1 MTSWEKNCLLKSETL
16 NLFQNNRV
24 NSLSLLFCHSS
35 SNSVS
40 IPVYVV
46 AWLHSFP
53 IHLLI
58 SLLPVICFK
67 LPITQ
72 TPDSS
77 NFFQFPLKV
86 WVIRSQLYLSLL
98 HLNHIYLHIH
108 LPLDHQHHH
117 NHHQHLQTKKMNI
130 RRKSLIIFLLHWTR
144 DHHYFSSKSRLC
156 NVKQLKSWSW
166 TSYSNTNTC
175 RHTKS
180 SEIDH
185 TIVIYISYSLPTAVW
200 CLWHPKRIKTV
211 KELWDWQGCS

>member
-1 MTSWEKNCLLKSETL
+1 MTSREKSRVLKSETL

-24 NSLSLLFCHSS
+24 NSLSLLFCHST

-40 IPVYVV
+40 IPVYFV
-46 AWLHSFP
+46 ASLS

-67 LPITQ
+67 LPITW
-72 TPDSS
+72 TPNSS

-86 WVIRSQLYLSLL
+86 GVIRSQVYLSLL

-117 NHHQHLQTKKMNI
+117 NHHQHLQTKKMYI
-130 RRKSLIIFLLHWTR
+130 RRKSLIILLLHWTR
-144 DHHYFSSKSRLC
+144 DHHYFSSQSRLC
-156 NVKQLKSWSW
+156 NVKQLKSWLW

-200 CLWHPKRIKTV
+200 CLWHPKRIKTI